1 VFAVTDNYTVQ
12 EMEVGKHDETE
23 YVICERRIVWSTQ
36 IIWWSRSLTFGG
48 RVRSRMA
55 GKFMGY
61 AVSITCRN
69 DLGSYQ
75 GQICNVDP
83 KEQTITLKKAFKN
96 GIPCQVPQVTL
107 R

>member
-1 VFAVTDNYTVQ
+1 
-12 EMEVGKHDETE
+12 
-23 YVICERRIVWSTQ
+23 
-36 IIWWSRSLTFGG
+36 
-48 RVRSRMA
+48 MA
-55 GKFMGY
+55 DKFVGY

-83 KEQTITLKKAFKN
+83 KEQTLTLKKAFKN

>member
-1 VFAVTDNYTVQ
+1 MFVVTDNYTVR
-12 EMEVGKHDETE
+12 EMEVGNHDETE
-23 YVICERRIVWSTQ
+23 QVICECRLVL
-36 IIWWSRSLTFGG
+36 WSRSLTCGG

-55 GKFMGY
+55 DQFLGY
-61 AVSITCRN
+61 AVSVTCRN

-83 KEQTITLKKAFKN
+83 KDQTITLKKAFKN

>member
-1 VFAVTDNYTVQ
+1 LRI
-12 EMEVGKHDETE
+12 EVGCCEVTE
-23 YVICERRIVWSTQ
+23 ERR
-36 IIWWSRSLTFGG
+36 RSGVVG
-48 RVRSRMA
+48 RSYTDWNRSGTKMA
-55 GKFMGY
+55 EQFVGY

-96 GIPCQVPQVTL
+96 GLPCHVPQVIL